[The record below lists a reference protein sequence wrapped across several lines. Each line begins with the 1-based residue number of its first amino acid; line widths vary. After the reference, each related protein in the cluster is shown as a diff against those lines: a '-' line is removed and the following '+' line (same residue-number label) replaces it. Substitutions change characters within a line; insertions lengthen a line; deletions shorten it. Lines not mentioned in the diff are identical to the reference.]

1 MWGAYGNDERALVS
15 VNKHNYMTPDKIS
28 KEMSLKQRI
37 TVRVPERV
45 WESQARVCV
54 RILFMLTLLAYGS
67 TQMAL
72 HSFFFL

>member
-1 MWGAYGNDERALVS
+1 VS

-45 WESQARVCV
+45 WESETRVCDV
-54 RILFMLTLLAYGS
+54 RILS
-67 TQMAL
+67 
-72 HSFFFL
+72 SC